1 MVRYLIIIYCKF
13 TAECDGKRILK
24 IG

>member
-1 MVRYLIIIYCKF
+1 MVRYLIIA
-13 TAECDGKRILK
+13 AERILK

>member
-1 MVRYLIIIYCKF
+1 MSKISYIFIG
-13 TAECDGKRILK
+13 ERILK